1 MNKILVL
8 LVFISQT
15 INLFAQPGDKN
26 SVINQS
32 AHSQPFLH
40 CVTDEKYFAKYAI
53 EAQTSSFELMEL
65 IKCKLH
71 IPKGIN
77 KIWQDAKS
85 NNVHKKGE
93 YDYSKDFWVGIR
105 FNFYVGGALVSTAFE
120 DFEKPQKDDSS
131 FTYYFELDPLNFE
144 KDEGDINFAY
154 VELLKKIKNTGSQL
168 VIEAVLPS
176 KNLNHKSY
184 IPIVSSS
191 FYLRYDDTKYAE
203 WMKLLSKSNNMASE
217 QLAETEL
224 SEKNT
229 NAKNFN
235 IQLKHLADSTMK
247 SIFGEIG
254 FSKNFTISCFQN
266 PCEKGY
272 LYANTFES
280 NKPCSDEPQDRCK
293 EAIITYSFIRKDVP
307 LTVKMIITVR
317 ENGNF
322 VNIENN
328 PYGKNKLTIEKQ
340 NLLSISEIQKIIT
353 NKFPKDSLEILPYG
367 KALVYSNTRIKLPV
381 FKDEG
386 NKLNRDPGYRLIK
399 ETKAGENWEIGF
411 IYIVRS
417 NDQKRL
423 NRVYHFDAVT
433 GELLWITEVYNVTN
447 ENHSH

>member
-1 MNKILVL
+1 MNKILIL
-8 LVFISQT
+8 LALISQT
-15 INLFAQPGDKN
+15 INLFAQPGGKN
-26 SVINQS
+26 ALINQS
-32 AHSQPFLH
+32 AYSQSFLH
-40 CVTDEKYFAKYAI
+40 CVSDEKYFAKYAM
-53 EAQTSSFELMEL
+53 EAQTNSFELMEL

-71 IPKGIN
+71 IPRGIN

-85 NNVHKKGE
+85 SNVHKKWE

-105 FNFYVGGALVSTAFE
+105 FNFYVGGVLVSTAFE
-120 DFEKPQKDDSS
+120 EFEKPQKHDRS
-131 FTYYFELDPLNFE
+131 FTYYFVLDPLNFE
-144 KDEGDINFAY
+144 KSEGDINYAY
-154 VELLKKIKNTGSQL
+154 VELLKKIKNKGSQL
-168 VIEAVLPS
+168 VIEAALPS

-191 FYLRYDDTKYAE
+191 FYLRYDTTKYAE
-203 WMKLLSKSNNMASE
+203 WMKLLSKSNNLASE

-229 NAKNFN
+229 NTKNYN

-247 SIFGEIG
+247 SIFGENG
-254 FSKNFTISCFQN
+254 FSKNFTVSCFQN

-280 NKPCSDEPQDRCK
+280 NKPCSAEAQDRCK

-307 LTVKMIITVR
+307 LTVKMLITIK

-328 PYGKNKLTIEKQ
+328 PYGKNRITIEKQ
-340 NLLSISEIQKIIT
+340 NLLSISEIQKIIRK
-353 NKFPKDSLEILPYG
+353 KFPKDSLEVLSYG
-367 KALVYSNTRIKLPV
+367 KALVYSNTRIKQPV
-381 FKDEG
+381 FKDDG

-399 ETKAGENWEIGF
+399 ETKAGEIWENGF

-417 NDQKRL
+417 NDPKIL
-423 NRVYHFDAVT
+423 NRVYHFNAVT
-433 GELLWITEVYNVTN
+433 GELLWITEFYNVTD
-447 ENHSH
+447 